1 MKLLKL
7 KDLVNN
13 CSCSYGDDLEKYNDV
28 IPVVKVSNVNRE
40 GYFKNNFE
48 KRSFPSKKLDKLLAQ
63 EGDLLVVKSSGS
75 KLNILSGK
83 TAIVNKKLSNN
94 IVSSNFL
101 LRLSPRKD
109 KVFPKYLWYLLNSQF
124 SRNYVKTIVG
134 ATTYPNLKWDLYS
147 KHPVPYV
154 DICEQKEIVK
164 ILDTAD
170 NLRQK
175 RKEQLLFLDDYL
187 KSIFLDMF
195 GGKEKYPRKKML
207 ELAEDKKGSMRTGP
221 FGSALKHSEF
231 VDHGIAVLG
240 IDNAVDNEFKWKRMR
255 YITVEKYQA
264 LKRYTVYPGD
274 VLITIMGTLGRSAVV
289 PDDIPIAINTKH
301 LACIS
306 LNRKIA
312 NSYFISYSTV
322 NDPNVTQQLKRN
334 TRGAIMGGLNLTIIK
349 DLNLYLPPIE
359 LQKKFIS
366 IMKQVEKTKQKM
378 RDSLNEMDNQFNALM
393 QRYFE

>member
-1 MKLLKL
+1 MRLLKL

-13 CSCSYGDDLEKYNDV
+13 CPCSYGDDIGKYDDV
-28 IPVVKVSNVNRE
+28 VPVVKVSNINGE

-48 KRSFPSKKLDKLLAQ
+48 KRSFPSKKLDKLLTQ

-154 DICEQKEIVK
+154 DICEQKSIVQK
-164 ILDTAD
+164 LDIA
-170 NLRQK
+170 NSLRQK
-175 RKEQLLFLDDYL
+175 RKEQLALLYDYL
-187 KSIFLDMF
+187 KSVFLDMF
-195 GGKEKYPRKKML
+195 GDPVMNEKRFQIIPIRKIIAEVKYGTNKKANPDDGKFPILRMNNITYSGEWNLTNLKYIDLETSEIEKYTV
-207 ELAEDKKGSMRTGP
+207 KKGDLLFNRTNSKELVG
-221 FGSALKHSEF
+221 KT
-231 VDHGIAVLG
+231 AVFESNKVMAYAGYLIRCRFNEEKVKPIYVSNFLNSKYG
-240 IDNAVDNEFKWKRMR
+240 KAKLMHMCKNIVGMANINAQELQDIK
-255 YITVEKYQA
+255 IT
-264 LKRYTVYPGD
+264 
-274 VLITIMGTLGRSAVV
+274 
-289 PDDIPIAINTKH
+289 
-301 LACIS
+301 
-306 LNRKIA
+306 
-312 NSYFISYSTV
+312 
-322 NDPNVTQQLKRN
+322 
-334 TRGAIMGGLNLTIIK
+334 
-349 DLNLYLPPIE
+349 LPPID
-359 LQKKFIS
+359 LQNKFVS
-366 IMKQVEKTKQKM
+366 IVEQVEQIKQKM
-378 RDSLNEMDNQFNALM
+378 RASLDEMNNHFNSLM

>member
-1 MKLLKL
+1 
-7 KDLVNN
+7 
-13 CSCSYGDDLEKYNDV
+13 
-28 IPVVKVSNVNRE
+28 
-40 GYFKNNFE
+40 
-48 KRSFPSKKLDKLLAQ
+48 
-63 EGDLLVVKSSGS
+63 
-75 KLNILSGK
+75 
-83 TAIVNKKLSNN
+83 
-94 IVSSNFL
+94 
-101 LRLSPRKD
+101 
-109 KVFPKYLWYLLNSQF
+109 
-124 SRNYVKTIVG
+124 
-134 ATTYPNLKWDLYS
+134 
-147 KHPVPYV
+147 
-154 DICEQKEIVK
+154 
-164 ILDTAD
+164 
-170 NLRQK
+170 
-175 RKEQLLFLDDYL
+175 
-187 KSIFLDMF
+187 MF

-366 IMKQVEKTKQKM
+366 IMKQVEQTKQKM
-378 RDSLNEMDNQFNALM
+378 RDSLSEMDNHFNALI